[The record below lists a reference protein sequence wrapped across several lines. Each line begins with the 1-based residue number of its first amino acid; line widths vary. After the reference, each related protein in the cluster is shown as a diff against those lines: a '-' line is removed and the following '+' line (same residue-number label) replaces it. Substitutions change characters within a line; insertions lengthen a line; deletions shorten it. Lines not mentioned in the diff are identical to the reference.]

1 MLTLFYI
8 NKISNKKK
16 NTNATYNSSQL
27 NEHDQKKKKKVERV
41 EENQIFQLYI
51 NRRLKDLFKNES
63 TTETILN
70 VSAKFSSIVF

>member
-51 NRRLKDLFKNES
+51 NRRSKDLFKNES

>member
-27 NEHDQKKKKKVERV
+27 NEQDQKKKKKVERV